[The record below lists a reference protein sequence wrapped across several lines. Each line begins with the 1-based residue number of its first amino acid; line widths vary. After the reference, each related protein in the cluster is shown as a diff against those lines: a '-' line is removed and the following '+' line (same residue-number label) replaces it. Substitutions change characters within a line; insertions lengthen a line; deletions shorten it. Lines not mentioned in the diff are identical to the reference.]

1 MYLSIIIL
9 PLLSGILIGSLGRKL
24 GIYGSKILGCT
35 AITISCILSIIAY
48 YEVAISE
55 SPVNIWIIEWIN
67 SEYLEISWSVNIDT
81 LSVSLYLPVLIV
93 SCCVHFYSTDYMGAD
108 PHVPRFY
115 SYLSLFTFFML
126 VLVSGD
132 NLLLIFIGWE
142 GVGICSYLLVNFWF
156 KRIQA
161 NKAAKKALI
170 MNRIGDWGLTL
181 GMIVII
187 WVFGNLELSTIF
199 SLAPLINVEL
209 LTIISILVL
218 IGAMAKSAQLGLH
231 TWLPDAMEGPT
242 PVSALIHAATMVT
255 AGVYLLIR
263 VSPLLEYSPTG
274 LLIITWVGGFTAL
287 FAASTAIFQ
296 NDLKRVIAYSTCSQ
310 LGYMVMAVG
319 LSQYTLSVFHLVN
332 HAYFKALL
340 FLSAGAVIHALA
352 DEQDMR
358 KYGGLIN
365 IIPFTYVSI
374 LIGSLS
380 LLAIPYLTGFYS
392 KDLILEVAYGQ
403 YKLNGMV
410 AYWLGT
416 ITALITSFYSFR
428 LIYLT
433 FISYPN
439 GVKNNYSHAHEPS
452 LVMTIPLVILGFFS
466 IFHGYIAY
474 DLFIGVGSGIWGN
487 SIYINPDNLTT
498 IEGEFGLPLYIKL
511 LPFIGSV
518 SVMIIGYIIY
528 NRDDR
533 EIADTGIRKTI
544 YRFLNKKYH
553 IDNIYNTYFLTNILN
568 MGYVTGKRLDKGVLE
583 LMGVTNVV
591 NKVNSTS
598 NILAR
603 FDNGYIPNIA
613 INIIIGLILIM
624 GLGEL
629 MKGDEIIL
637 ILMVS
642 MIILNKNTNKSNCPT

>member
-1 MYLSIIIL
+1 MYLAIIIL
-9 PLLSGILIGSLGRKL
+9 PLLSGIINGLLGRKL
-24 GIYGSKILGCT
+24 GIYGSRVIGCT
-35 AITISCILSIIAY
+35 AVTISCLLSMIAY

-67 SEYLEISWSVNIDT
+67 SEYIEISWSLNIDA

-93 SCCVHFYSTDYMGAD
+93 SSCVHYYTIDYMGGD
-108 PHVPRFY
+108 PHNPRFY

-126 VLVSGD
+126 VLISGD
-132 NLLLIFIGWE
+132 NLLIIFIGWE
-142 GVGICSYLLVNFWF
+142 GVGICSYLLINFWF
-156 KRIQA
+156 RRIQA

-170 MNRIGDWGLTL
+170 VNRIGDCALTL
-181 GMIVII
+181 GMITII
-187 WVFGNLELSTIF
+187 WVFGNIELSTIF
-199 SLAPLINVEL
+199 TIAPLINEGII
-209 LTIISILVL
+209 TMISILIL
-218 IGAMAKSAQLGLH
+218 IGAMAKSAQIGLH

-274 LLIITWVGGFTAL
+274 LLIMSWVGGLTAL
-287 FAASTAIFQ
+287 FAATTAIFQ

-310 LGYMVMAVG
+310 LGYMVMACG
-319 LSQYTLSVFHLVN
+319 LSQYTLSAFHLVN

-340 FLSAGAVIHALA
+340 FLSAGAVIHSFS

-403 YKLNGMV
+403 YKLNGTI

-416 ITALITSFYSFR
+416 ITACITSFYSFR

-439 GVKNNYSHAHEPS
+439 GVKNNYYHAHEPS
-452 LVMTIPLVILGFFS
+452 LVMTIPMVILGLFS
-466 IFHGYIAY
+466 IFHGYLAY
-474 DLFIGVGSGIWGN
+474 DLFIGIGSGIWGN
-487 SIYINPDNLTT
+487 SIFVNPDNVTT
-498 IEGEFGLPLYIKL
+498 IEGEFSIPLYIKL
-511 LPFIGSV
+511 LPLVGSIMAMVIGNAIYSRKEG
-518 SVMIIGYIIY
+518 IIG
-528 NRDDR
+528 
-533 EIADTGIRKTI
+533 DTGIKKRI

-553 IDNIYNTYFLTNILN
+553 IDNIYNSYILTNVLN
-568 MGYVTGKRLDKGVLE
+568 MGYITSKRLDKGVLE
-583 LMGVTNVV
+583 LMGAKSII
-591 NKVNSTS
+591 NKISDQS
-598 NILAR
+598 KMLASL
-603 FDNGYIPNIA
+603 DNGYIPNIA
-613 INIIIGLILIM
+613 INIIIGLILIS
-624 GLGEL
+624 LKIE
-629 MKGDEIIL
+629 EIIL
-637 ILMVS
+637 IVITL
-642 MIILNKNTNKSNCPT
+642 IIIKEKMK

>member
-1 MYLSIIIL
+1 
-9 PLLSGILIGSLGRKL
+9 
-24 GIYGSKILGCT
+24 
-35 AITISCILSIIAY
+35 
-48 YEVAISE
+48 
-55 SPVNIWIIEWIN
+55 
-67 SEYLEISWSVNIDT
+67 
-81 LSVSLYLPVLIV
+81 
-93 SCCVHFYSTDYMGAD
+93 
-108 PHVPRFY
+108 
-115 SYLSLFTFFML
+115 
-126 VLVSGD
+126 
-132 NLLLIFIGWE
+132 
-142 GVGICSYLLVNFWF
+142 
-156 KRIQA
+156 
-161 NKAAKKALI
+161 
-170 MNRIGDWGLTL
+170 
-181 GMIVII
+181 
-187 WVFGNLELSTIF
+187 
-199 SLAPLINVEL
+199 
-209 LTIISILVL
+209 
-218 IGAMAKSAQLGLH
+218 
-231 TWLPDAMEGPT
+231 
-242 PVSALIHAATMVT
+242 
-255 AGVYLLIR
+255 
-263 VSPLLEYSPTG
+263 
-274 LLIITWVGGFTAL
+274 
-287 FAASTAIFQ
+287 
-296 NDLKRVIAYSTCSQ
+296 
-310 LGYMVMAVG
+310 MVMAVG

-340 FLSAGAVIHALA
+340 FLSAGAVIHALG

-403 YKLNGMV
+403 YKLNGVV

-528 NRDDR
+528 NRDER

-553 IDNIYNTYFLTNILN
+553 IDNIYNTYFLNNILN

-583 LMGVTNVV
+583 LMGVTNIV

-637 ILMVS
+637 ILLVS
-642 MIILNKNTNKSNCPT
+642 MIILNKK